1 MPDNPIPATP
11 AVPEIQ
17 SRLRE
22 VAQLLRQSRK
32 LDPASR
38 RVLAELVDELGTML
52 QSGQCPAA
60 EVAHLAGTTAQLAE
74 ALHHQHDKGWLE
86 SVRDQF
92 EAAVVKAEAQAPVAV
107 GVARRLLDTLANM
120 GI

>member
-1 MPDNPIPATP
+1 MSTGHTGRSFEAPEAQGTFLTGGWIMPDNPIPATP

-22 VAQLLRQSRK
+22 VAQLLRQSRS

-74 ALHHQHDKGWLE
+74 AL
-86 SVRDQF
+86 
-92 EAAVVKAEAQAPVAV
+92 
-107 GVARRLLDTLANM
+107 
-120 GI
+120 